1 MKKILAILLSAAMLT
16 SLIGGCSSGGSQT
29 SSAASSEAGQAASQG
44 EQQGNAQGKVKK
56 IAFCFQDLE
65 TQFWVAGHKAVVD
78 TLKGKGIEVVE
89 YNGNQDAN
97 KQLEQVNDA
106 IAQNVDGII
115 LIPQDGESAL
125 TMIKTANKADVPIAI
140 FNRPPTTEDG
150 NAIVVVA
157 DNQNVAYKAG
167 QHMVAQA
174 KALYEKTKKKI
185 VVGHMIGDLGDPN
198 AIARKKGFEAAMAEA
213 PDIFGK
219 TVEIPT
225 KWDANTALANLRNA
239 MQANSDIGM
248 IFCGSDFLYPQIQS
262 VLEPLGKWKKIG
274 DDNHIILG
282 AVDGD
287 STAGKLMDEG
297 YVDATGVQ
305 DVYFE
310 ANACME
316 EIIKAVEAGNKQP
329 DKTVQDPGFALTQA
343 NMKEMHDKMW
353 GNILSKASSGSSQ
366 S

>member
-16 SLIGGCSSGGSQT
+16 SLIGGCSSNGSQT
-29 SSAASSEAGQAASQG
+29 SSASSEAGQTASQG
-44 EQQGNAQGKVKK
+44 AQQSDAQGAGKK

-65 TQFWVAGHKAVVD
+65 TEFWVAAHKSIVE
-78 TLKGKGIEVVE
+78 TLKGQGFEVVE

-157 DNQNVAYKAG
+157 DNQNIAYKAG

-174 KALYEKTKKKI
+174 KARYEKTKKKI
-185 VVGHMIGDLGDPN
+185 VIGHMIGDLGDTN
-198 AIARKKGFEAAMAEA
+198 AIARKKGFEAAVAEA
-213 PDIFGK
+213 PDIFEK

-239 MQANSDIGM
+239 MQANPDISM

-274 DDNHIILG
+274 DDNHVILG

-287 STAGKLMDEG
+287 SGAGKLMDDG

-305 DVYFE
+305 DVYSE
-310 ANACME
+310 ANACMTE
-316 EIIKAVEAGNKQP
+316 LLKAIQSCVKSP
-329 DKTVQDPGFALTQA
+329 DKTIQDAGFALTQA

-353 GNILSKASSGSSQ
+353 GNILRKASSSSSQ